1 MSEVVGLSNS
11 VRGGALHWLMKML
24 LSLYTVVVA
33 VTRFFPE
40 TSAHR
45 VITGIFRSSPW
56 AWVAA
61 PAEWFEEAVIPV
73 VADRGATVLVVG
85 GVAVA
90 VLALYSGAEWV
101 KDLPGGELKP
111 LPDVAIF
118 MWGVFALLLDLTSMY
133 GERAVWAVMG
143 AMCFVTLFSAVSV
156 YRGYRALP
164 LGRLLPTGQ
173 LIGKATVE
181 ALMGAFM
188 SALASIVYPVWAPF
202 DWARSGGKRSAE
214 GQGSPDREA

>member
-45 VITGIFRSSPW
+45 VITGILRSSPW

-101 KDLPGGELKP
+101 KDLPGGELNP

-164 LGRLLPTGQ
+164 LGRLLPRGQ
-173 LIGKATVE
+173 LITKATVE

-188 SALASIVYPVWAPF
+188 SALSSIVYPVWAPF
-202 DWARSGGKRSAE
+202 EWARSGGKRRGAE
-214 GQGSPDREA
+214 ASSPDREA